1 MKRLSVIIPVL
12 DEAGQLPALFDALA
26 AQRGVDLEIIVADGG
41 SHDASRLIAA
51 RRGAEVI
58 AAETGRARQMNAGAA
73 RAHHDWLLFLHADSH
88 PTGGDQLAEAVVIL
102 EGEPP
107 HTAGHF
113 ALRFQRKKRGHGFL
127 YRYMEAKSASNRPYT
142 INGDQGLLIRRD
154 WFRELGGFDPALPFL
169 EDQRMAAAIHTQG
182 RWLRLPGRLTTS
194 ARRFESEGSRQRYRL
209 MAMIMVAHVT
219 GLTGF
224 FEAAPDVYR
233 QQRDTGRLLLTP
245 YFRLLRRQVG
255 QLDPDSQRAFRQQL
269 GRFAVDQAW
278 QIFFAVDVLAEPLLR
293 GQRPA
298 TTLHDRLLAP
308 LLQHP
313 IAAALAARLVI
324 TVSLTVIAP
333 WYRWR
338 ERRAL
343 RRARPA

>member
-12 DEAGQLPALFDALA
+12 DEAEQLPVLFDALA

-51 RRGAEVI
+51 RFGAEVI

-88 PTGGDQLAEAVVIL
+88 PTGADQLAEALVIL

-107 HTAGHF
+107 RTAGHF
-113 ALRFQRKKRGHGFL
+113 ALRFQRQTRGHGFL
-127 YRYMEAKSASNRPYT
+127 YRYMEAKSASNRRYT

-154 WFRELGGFDPALPFL
+154 WFRELDGFDPALPFL
-169 EDQRMAAAIHTQG
+169 EDQRMAAAIHAQG

-194 ARRFESEGSRQRYRL
+194 ARRFEREGPRQRYLL

-224 FEAAPDVYR
+224 FSEASAVYR
-233 QQRDTGRLLLTP
+233 RQGDTERLLITP
-245 YFRLLRRQVG
+245 YFRLLRDQVG
-255 QLDPDSQRAFRQQL
+255 QLDADSRKAFRQRL
-269 GRFAVDQAW
+269 GRFAADQAW
-278 QIFFAVDVLAEPLLR
+278 QVFFALDVLAEPLLR
-293 GQRPA
+293 GRRPA
-298 TTLHDRLLAP
+298 TTLHDRLLSP
-308 LLQHP
+308 LLAHP
-313 IAAALAARLVI
+313 IAAVLAARLVI
-324 TVSLTVIAP
+324 MTSLTVIAP

-343 RRARPA
+343 HAAGPA